1 MSVLG
6 DLPVLSFEQY
16 GAGPYA
22 TMHLAE
28 LGADVIKIEKP
39 GEGDMGRQAPV
50 TLFLATRWWLLA
62 AGAGMTNF
70 PCH

>member
-39 GEGDMGRQAPV
+39 GEGDMGRQAP
-50 TLFLATRWWLLA
+50 LPCSWPLGGGFWLLGPA
-62 AGAGMTNF
+62 
-70 PCH
+70 

>member
-6 DLPVLSFEQY
+6 DLRVLSFEQY

-39 GEGDMGRQAPV
+39 GEGDIGRQVPP
-50 TLFLATRWWLLA
+50 LQ
-62 AGAGMTNF
+62 N
-70 PCH
+70 